1 MNWSRI
7 IGNIGR
13 TLIGAGTLILLF
25 VVYQLWGTALQEARA
40 QDALL
45 DDFNAALEEQLGE
58 AAAEVSLDEVVL
70 PDSLESTAVQQAS
83 VDIPTDAETAA
94 EAAEARI
101 RTGDLGTT
109 DVIDLSRLPDNVIE
123 RAAAV
128 PPPVLVEGDSAA
140 RIRIP
145 RIGVD
150 KTVVE
155 GVTTDALREG
165 PGHYPGTPLPGQA
178 GNSAIAGHRT
188 TYGAPFHRLDELQE
202 NDLIYVTT
210 VQGSFVYRVAESLI
224 VSPTDVYVLDAT
236 EDNRLTLTTCHPR
249 YSARQRLIIVA
260 ELLGDPVDADPSQ
273 VLESGDAIA
282 QLPEERIDLSAVP
295 TTAPADGEVVTEA
308 APATT
313 EAPAP
318 TTTVP
323 EPAQT
328 VSEVAHGGIGSD
340 SDAIVPSIFLALLTT
355 FVGIAIWLASHRWR
369 AWQAY
374 LVGAPIFLIALFYFF
389 EAFSRAVA
397 WNV

>member
-58 AAAEVSLDEVVL
+58 AAAEVSLDEVAL

-123 RAAAV
+123 RAAAI

-165 PGHYPGTPLPGQA
+165 PGHYPGTPLPG
-178 GNSAIAGHRT
+178 
-188 TYGAPFHRLDELQE
+188 
-202 NDLIYVTT
+202 
-210 VQGSFVYRVAESLI
+210 
-224 VSPTDVYVLDAT
+224 
-236 EDNRLTLTTCHPR
+236 
-249 YSARQRLIIVA
+249 
-260 ELLGDPVDADPSQ
+260 
-273 VLESGDAIA
+273 
-282 QLPEERIDLSAVP
+282 
-295 TTAPADGEVVTEA
+295 
-308 APATT
+308 
-313 EAPAP
+313 
-318 TTTVP
+318 
-323 EPAQT
+323 
-328 VSEVAHGGIGSD
+328 
-340 SDAIVPSIFLALLTT
+340 
-355 FVGIAIWLASHRWR
+355 
-369 AWQAY
+369 
-374 LVGAPIFLIALFYFF
+374 
-389 EAFSRAVA
+389 
-397 WNV
+397 